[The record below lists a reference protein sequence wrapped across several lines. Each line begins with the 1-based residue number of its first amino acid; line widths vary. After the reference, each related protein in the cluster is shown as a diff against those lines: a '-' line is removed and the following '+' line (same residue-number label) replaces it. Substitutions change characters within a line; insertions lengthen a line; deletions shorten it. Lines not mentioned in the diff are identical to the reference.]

1 MAMTWLIEWRIF
13 SRVSLSLVLGR
24 TTGAVGAG
32 VVAATLL
39 TISCSGLAILLGC
52 VEQVMNQEADALL
65 ESLLDSLLNDFNHW
79 FKRGQELL
87 AACPDSVLTPDE
99 REVMGVRIDEG
110 LKAIA
115 ATRALVSATPA
126 AMAISMEAMTPWHQ
140 LVIEIWGLAARV
152 SEANAKKS
160 L

>member
-1 MAMTWLIEWRIF
+1 MAITWLMEGRIL
-13 SRVSLSLVLGR
+13 SRFSLSLVFGR

-39 TISCSGLAILLGC
+39 TVSCSGPAILLGC

-79 FKRGQELL
+79 FKRGQELIE
-87 AACPDSVLTPDE
+87 ACPDSVMSLDE
-99 REVMGVRIDEG
+99 REAMKVRIDEG

-115 ATRALVSATPA
+115 ATRSLVNATPA

-140 LVIEIWGLAARV
+140 LVMEVWGLAVRV

>member
-1 MAMTWLIEWRIF
+1 MAITWLIEWRIL

-39 TISCSGLAILLGC
+39 TVSCSGPAILLGC

-87 AACPDSVLTPDE
+87 AACPDSVLTPDD
-99 REVMGVRIDEG
+99 REAMGVRIDEG

-126 AMAISMEAMTPWHQ
+126 AMAISMEAMKPWHQ

>member
-1 MAMTWLIEWRIF
+1 MAITWLIEWRIF

-39 TISCSGLAILLGC
+39 TVSCSGPALLLGC

-87 AACPDSVLTPDE
+87 AACPDSVLTPDD
-99 REVMGVRIDEG
+99 REAMGVRIDEG

-152 SEANAKKS
+152 SEANAKQS

>member
-1 MAMTWLIEWRIF
+1 
-13 SRVSLSLVLGR
+13 
-24 TTGAVGAG
+24 
-32 VVAATLL
+32 
-39 TISCSGLAILLGC
+39 
-52 VEQVMNQEADALL
+52 MNQEADALL

-87 AACPDSVLTPDE
+87 AACPDSVMTPDE
-99 REVMGVRIDEG
+99 RDVMRVRIDEG

-115 ATRALVSATPA
+115 ATRALLRASPA

-140 LVIEIWGLAARV
+140 LVIEVWGLAARV
-152 SEANAKKS
+152 SEANANNS

>member
-1 MAMTWLIEWRIF
+1 MAITWLMEWRIL
-13 SRVSLSLVLGR
+13 SRFSLSLVLGR

-39 TISCSGLAILLGC
+39 TVSCSGPAILWVC
-52 VEQVMNQEADALL
+52 VEQAMNQEADALL

-87 AACPDSVLTPDE
+87 AACPDSVMTPDE
-99 REVMGVRIDEG
+99 RDVMRVRIDEG

-115 ATRALVSATPA
+115 ATRALVNATPA
-126 AMAISMEAMTPWHQ
+126 AMAVSMEAMTPWHQ
-140 LVIEIWGLAARV
+140 LVIEVWGLAGRI
-152 SEANAKKS
+152 SKANAKNS
-160 L
+160 I

>member
-1 MAMTWLIEWRIF
+1 
-13 SRVSLSLVLGR
+13 
-24 TTGAVGAG
+24 
-32 VVAATLL
+32 
-39 TISCSGLAILLGC
+39 
-52 VEQVMNQEADALL
+52 MNQEADALL

-79 FKRGQELL
+79 FKRGQELI
-87 AACPDSVLTPDE
+87 AACPDSVMSLDE
-99 REVMGVRIDEG
+99 REAMKVRIDEG

-115 ATRALVSATPA
+115 ATRSLVNATPA

-140 LVIEIWGLAARV
+140 LVMEVWGLAVRV

>member
-1 MAMTWLIEWRIF
+1 MAITWLMEWRIL
-13 SRVSLSLVLGR
+13 SRFSLSLVLGR

-39 TISCSGLAILLGC
+39 TVSCSGPVILWVC
-52 VEQVMNQEADALL
+52 VEQAMNQEADALL

-87 AACPDSVLTPDE
+87 AACPDSVMTPDE
-99 REVMGVRIDEG
+99 REEMRVRIDEG

-115 ATRALVSATPA
+115 ATRALVNATPA
-126 AMAISMEAMTPWHQ
+126 AMAISMEAMAPWHQ
-140 LVIEIWGLAARV
+140 LVIEVWGLAGRI
-152 SEANAKKS
+152 SKANAKNS
-160 L
+160 F

>member
-1 MAMTWLIEWRIF
+1 
-13 SRVSLSLVLGR
+13 
-24 TTGAVGAG
+24 
-32 VVAATLL
+32 
-39 TISCSGLAILLGC
+39 
-52 VEQVMNQEADALL
+52 MNQEADALL

-79 FKRGQELL
+79 FKRGQELIE
-87 AACPDSVLTPDE
+87 ACPDSVMSLDE
-99 REVMGVRIDEG
+99 REAMKVRIDEG

-115 ATRALVSATPA
+115 ATRSLINATPA

-140 LVIEIWGLAARV
+140 LVMEVWGLAVRV

>member
-1 MAMTWLIEWRIF
+1 MAITWLIEWRIF

-39 TISCSGLAILLGC
+39 TVSCSGPAILWVC
-52 VEQVMNQEADALL
+52 VEQAMNQEADALL

-87 AACPDSVLTPDE
+87 AACPDSVMTPDE
-99 REVMGVRIDEG
+99 RDVMRVRLDEG

-115 ATRALVSATPA
+115 ATRALVNATPA
-126 AMAISMEAMTPWHQ
+126 AMAVSMEAMTPWHQ
-140 LVIEIWGLAARV
+140 LVIEVWGLAGRI
-152 SEANAKKS
+152 SKANAKNS
-160 L
+160 I

>member
-1 MAMTWLIEWRIF
+1 
-13 SRVSLSLVLGR
+13 
-24 TTGAVGAG
+24 
-32 VVAATLL
+32 
-39 TISCSGLAILLGC
+39 
-52 VEQVMNQEADALL
+52 MNQEADALL

-79 FKRGQELL
+79 FKRGQELIE
-87 AACPDSVLTPDE
+87 ACPDSVMSLDE
-99 REVMGVRIDEG
+99 REAMKVRIDEG

-115 ATRALVSATPA
+115 ATRSLVNATPA

-140 LVIEIWGLAARV
+140 RVMEVWGLAVRV